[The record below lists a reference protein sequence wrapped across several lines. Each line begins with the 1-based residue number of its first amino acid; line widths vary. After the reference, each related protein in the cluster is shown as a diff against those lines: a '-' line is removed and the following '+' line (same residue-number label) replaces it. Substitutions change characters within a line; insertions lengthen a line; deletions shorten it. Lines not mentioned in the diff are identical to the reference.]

1 MVTLLGLAIKL
12 TGMKPADSVSQV
24 EFLTGF
30 RSHSSAQVPG
40 GKVETY
46 SREEV
51 EAYLAIFDSVTD
63 EMAEGWKEGETS
75 LPVKRRMLA
84 DLNTIIQNF

>member
-1 MVTLLGLAIKL
+1 MFYHFAVFVKN
-12 TGMKPADSVSQV
+12 P
-24 EFLTGF
+24 
-30 RSHSSAQVPG
+30 SAQAPG
-40 GKVETY
+40 GKVVSY
-46 SREEV
+46 NREEV

-63 EMAEGWKEGETS
+63 EMAEGWKEGGTN

>member
-1 MVTLLGLAIKL
+1 M
-12 TGMKPADSVSQV
+12 
-24 EFLTGF
+24 
-30 RSHSSAQVPG
+30 
-40 GKVETY
+40 TY

-75 LPVKRRMLA
+75 LPVKMRILA
-84 DLNTIIQNF
+84 DLNTIIQTSESLVSHTYSCDFDTDKSTYHCASLTMYLCSEIKTKHQSNL